1 MKIKTA
7 LHMFFSKMQL
17 TRSLFDIQI
26 CGKPHK
32 INLLLISPIPILKCE
47 AI

>member
-7 LHMFFSKMQL
+7 SHVFFSKMQL

-26 CGKPHK
+26 CGKPRE
-32 INLLLISPIPILKCE
+32 IILPLISPIPILKCE